1 MEENK
6 KYNLKKVFLIL
17 GIILVINLLFNS
29 FTFYAWA
36 NRLPFGM
43 SREVF
48 VSVFKPLNDFT
59 TSVGLTT
66 PGKTFVAAYRSV
78 FGITSDAG
86 FGGGA
91 YDVSKLDSLKKAADS
106 LKKAQEEIV
115 YSKEKPLKILL
126 IGDSMMGPGFGYMM
140 VTLLG
145 TDSSVYAKRF
155 FKHSTGL
162 SRPDYFDWFKQA
174 DALFAEDSYDVVV
187 VMMGTNDAQGFEAE
201 GTVHKFGSESWIRI
215 YGTRA
220 SNFMKLLTVKAK
232 KVYWVGMPPM
242 REPGFD
248 GRMKTLSKIVET
260 QASQYER
267 VHFLSLLDVLGV
279 NGTYQPFLNYR
290 GKLQSMRENDGIH
303 FTNAGGGLV
312 ADTVYALIKNDFKFK
327 KIQSAVQTKD
337 QDTIQRK

>member
-1 MEENK
+1 MEEKNR
-6 KYNLKKVFLIL
+6 YSLKKVFLIL
-17 GIILVINLLFNS
+17 GIILVINLVFNS
-29 FTFYAWA
+29 FTFYSWA

-43 SREVF
+43 SREIF

-59 TSVGLTT
+59 TSLKLTV
-66 PGKTFVAAYRSV
+66 PGTSFVAAYRSV
-78 FGITSDAG
+78 FGIKSDAG
-86 FGGGA
+86 FGGGD

-140 VTLLG
+140 VTQLG
-145 TDSSVYAKRF
+145 ADSAVYAKRF

-174 DALFAEDSYDVVV
+174 DALFAEDSYDVVI

-201 GTVHKFGSESWIRI
+201 GQVHKFGSDSWIRI

-220 SNFMKLLTVKAK
+220 SDFMKLLTVKSK

-312 ADTVYALIKNDFKFK
+312 ADTVYSLIKTDFKFRAAA
-327 KIQSAVQTKD
+327 QAVQSKD
-337 QDTIQRK
+337 ADSLKAK